1 MRNNT
6 HSFKMSH
13 VKDDTD
19 ASIYQNSV
27 FDWGSNN
34 SLYGLD
40 DHGDNYDESGKY
52 DSMNFV
58 VFIFSALF
66 FHFASYIIYLYNLN
80 SLSLSSFSFF
90 K

>member
-1 MRNNT
+1 MSNNT

-52 DSMNFV
+52 DSMYFGS
-58 VFIFSALF
+58 FSAG
-66 FHFASYIIYLYNLN
+66 STY
-80 SLSLSSFSFF
+80 FSNI
-90 K
+90 